1 MSPGLYQGFNPNA
14 DYGLN
19 QPEVSSPQYYE
30 LLKKYNTLLKMY
42 RSGPATQQIRQAM
55 PRQSAL
61 NYDVQARL
69 PALQQQYPGVLPNLQ
84 NMANRLNVQ
93 FNPIDL
99 TNTSEYGDTPSI
111 EEEYK
116 QLQREFGMS
125 TSGSKGKRRKSR
137 GRKRTKRAKSQA
149 GGRSNKRSNKRRT
162 KKMGGMF
169 GKSRRKKLEENLAA
183 AQTKVGE
190 AEKNVQAILSWLQP
204 GTGAVDEGGRETT
217 LSEKG
222 QANMIIQHGLA
233 VEMLGAAR
241 EAVVTAERAL

>member
-1 MSPGLYQGFNPNA
+1 MQGNCQPSMSPGLYQGFNPNA

-42 RSGPATQQIRQAM
+42 RSRPATQQIRQAM

-84 NMANRLNVQ
+84 NMANRLNVP
-93 FNPIDL
+93 FYPVNL

-116 QLQREFGMS
+116 QLQRELGMS
-125 TSGSKGKRRKSR
+125 TSGSKGKKRKSR
-137 GRKRTKRAKSQA
+137 GRKRTKRAKTQA
-149 GGRSNKRSNKRRT
+149 GGRNNKRSKKNNRRT
-162 KKMGGMF
+162 Q
-169 GKSRRKKLEENLAA
+169 RK
-183 AQTKVGE
+183 
-190 AEKNVQAILSWLQP
+190 
-204 GTGAVDEGGRETT
+204 
-217 LSEKG
+217 
-222 QANMIIQHGLA
+222 
-233 VEMLGAAR
+233 
-241 EAVVTAERAL
+241 

>member
-1 MSPGLYQGFNPNA
+1 MQGNCQPSMNSGLYQGYNSNA

-19 QPEVSSPQYYE
+19 QPDIATPQYYE

-42 RSGPATQQIRQAM
+42 RSRPATQQIRQAM

-84 NMANRLNVQ
+84 NMANRLNVP
-93 FNPIDL
+93 FNPVNL
-99 TNTSEYGDTPSI
+99 TNTSEYGDTPSV

-116 QLQREFGMS
+116 QLQKELGMS
-125 TSGSKGKRRKSR
+125 TSGSKGKKRKSR

-162 KKMGGMF
+162 KKMGG
-169 GKSRRKKLEENLAA
+169 
-183 AQTKVGE
+183 V
-190 AEKNVQAILSWLQP
+190 W
-204 GTGAVDEGGRETT
+204 
-217 LSEKG
+217 
-222 QANMIIQHGLA
+222 
-233 VEMLGAAR
+233 
-241 EAVVTAERAL
+241 